1 MSSTS
6 SSTPSARSGFDL
18 AEAFHLAQ
26 AVATLHEMDIL
37 DALAARPQTAKA
49 LAARHRLDP
58 GVLGATLEYVAA
70 RTDILRRKGRA
81 FAATPRYDV
90 EARFL
95 IDLYLGAFRPNAIR
109 LRDVLRNARVG
120 VAAVD
125 RDRHA
130 RAFERAAGAG
140 ERPMAGVIRSLG
152 LGCVL
157 DLGCGAGD
165 LLVQLAALDRG
176 FTGVGI
182 EQNPRL
188 CRIARARVRGAGL
201 GRRIRVVHGDARR
214 LKALLPTGLRDRIAG
229 VTACQVANEMFRSG
243 GSAAVAWLRT
253 IRRVLPGRPVV
264 VNDYYGRLGTGS
276 RGADRQTLLHDYV
289 QVVSGQGVPPA
300 TRRGWQSIYRQAG
313 YRLAHV
319 IEDRAT
325 TQFIHVIV

>member
-1 MSSTS
+1 MSWTS
-6 SSTPSARSGFDL
+6 SSRPSVRSAFDL

-26 AVATLHEMDIL
+26 AVATLHELNVL

-49 LAARHRLDP
+49 LAARRRLDP

-70 RTDILRRKGRA
+70 RTDILRRKGRV

-90 EARFL
+90 AARFL
-95 IDLYLGAFRPNAIR
+95 LDLYLGAFRPNAMR
-109 LRDVLRNARVG
+109 LRHVLRNASAG
-120 VAAVD
+120 AAAVD

-130 RAFERAAGAG
+130 RTFERATGVG
-140 ERPMAGVIRSLG
+140 KRPMAAVIRSLG

-165 LLVQLAALDRG
+165 LLVQVGASDSG
-176 FTGVGI
+176 FSGVGI

-188 CRIARARVRGAGL
+188 CRTARARLRGAGL
-201 GRRIRVVHGDARR
+201 ARRIRVIHGDARR
-214 LKALLPTGLRDRIAG
+214 LRALLPARVRDRITA
-229 VTACQVANEMFRSG
+229 VSACQVANEMFRTG

-253 IRRVLPGRPVV
+253 IRRVLPGRPVL
-264 VNDYYGRLGTGS
+264 VNDYYGRLGTPS
-276 RGADRQTLLHDYV
+276 RGADRQTLLHDYA
-289 QVVSGQGVPPA
+289 QVISGQGTPPP
-300 TRRGWQSIYRQAG
+300 TLRGWQAIYRRAG
-313 YRLAHV
+313 YRLAQV